1 MLRQTSD
8 LDDTILQCQNLTIMI
23 KDLNEASKTRAENL
37 AKTQFIFE
45 ARQLKL
51 LSELQSVYPI
61 EQLDN
66 GEYAIRGLELPMD
79 TTQKDDELISSALG
93 YLVHL
98 LLLTSKYLEL
108 PLRCQLLFFASRSM
122 IRDPANSSGTAY
134 PLFRRGVERERF
146 DRAIILLQKNVD
158 QLLQSRGIPYDSRK
172 PLLYNVH
179 QLFECEIC
187 PKVTL

>member
-1 MLRQTSD
+1 M
-8 LDDTILQCQNLTIMI
+8 
-23 KDLNEASKTRAENL
+23 

-51 LSELQSVYPI
+51 LSELQSIYPI

-98 LLLTSKYLEL
+98 LLLASKYLEL

-122 IRDPANSSGTAY
+122 IRDPANSTSTAY

-146 DRAIILLQKNVD
+146 DRALILLQKNID
-158 QLLQSRGIPYDSRK
+158 QLLQSRGIPYDPRK
-172 PLLYNVH
+172 SLLCNVH
-179 QLFECEIC
+179 QLFECEMC
-187 PKVTL
+187 PKINL